1 MYQTENSLN
10 NLRVYLALVKND
22 AIWLALWS
30 HVISLNQLKTSLKLT
45 WSRRSKTLMQPSSL
59 PKQRT
64 EIELGRFDLS
74 TAWRADGA
82 VDGTERTIEA
92 SVSFNWND

>member
-1 MYQTENSLN
+1 
-10 NLRVYLALVKND
+10 
-22 AIWLALWS
+22 
-30 HVISLNQLKTSLKLT
+30 
-45 WSRRSKTLMQPSSL
+45 MQPSAL

-74 TAWRADGA
+74 TAWRADEA